1 MAPADQPHLG
11 EHYYT
16 NAPCNKILVNVVQA
30 DAMTSKNQKRPFP
43 LLAMQYALRHLVRCT
58 EFCLVCHNRVT
69 TDFEALKPYV
79 CSTPLCLYQY
89 LSLGFGPSI
98 EYEIVSQPSVV
109 DLLTCFCYAA
119 AKAGTLKDFPEGLHM
134 VVPPAEYALAEKSR
148 YAAQYTPLSNELR
161 IPSGFANPNLKTGDW
176 IVITSDIHA
185 PQDEWHARVMDT
197 TYYPLIKIGTL
208 IKNRAIITA
217 PLKAN
222 AQNYYPDGNTVKTH
236 SDFGTT
242 SPPLPLEG
250 SSHIDV
256 KFMVYNQQ
264 FDALQ
269 PEMKHLCILSL
280 LNTLP
285 PVSEMHS
292 WLLRNTG
299 VGDKASLKKWEQRIS
314 PSALACLRWI
324 IASNRSCIVALNSSG
339 ADDNTNEVQDTHSS
353 PVCGMG
359 SYMQFRFAM
368 GAPDKEQ
375 RFVKAMRET
384 QARLNLECKFGGL
397 SLGRCGR

>member
-1 MAPADQPHLG
+1 MAPADQPHLDD
-11 EHYYT
+11 HYYT
-16 NAPCNKILVNVVQA
+16 NAPCNKILVTVVQA
-30 DAMTSKNQKRPFP
+30 DAMTSKNQQHPFP

-58 EFCLVCHNRVT
+58 EFCLVCHNRVS

-98 EYEIVSQPSVV
+98 EYEIVSQPTVV

-134 VVPPAEYALAEKSR
+134 VVPPVEYTQAENAFVS
-148 YAAQYTPLSNELR
+148 AQFNPAINELR
-161 IPSGFANPNLKTGDW
+161 VSFGIENPNLKAGDW
-176 IVITSDIHA
+176 IVISSAIHS
-185 PQDEWHARVMDT
+185 PHDEWHARVMDT
-197 TYYPLIKIGTL
+197 TYYPLIKVGTL
-208 IKNRAIITA
+208 IKTRAIITSTPQANSA
-217 PLKAN
+217 PYP
-222 AQNYYPDGNTVKTH
+222 NYGSGENS
-236 SDFGTT
+236 SDYGTT

-250 SSHIDV
+250 SSQVDV
-256 KFMVYNQQ
+256 KIMIYNQQ
-264 FDALQ
+264 FDELRL
-269 PEMKHLCILSL
+269 ELKSLCIVTL

-324 IASNRSCIVALNSSG
+324 IASNRSCIVALNSTG
-339 ADDNTNEVQDTHSS
+339 GDEQANKVQDTHST
-353 PVCGMG
+353 PVYGMG
-359 SYMQFRFAM
+359 GYMQFRFAM

-375 RFVKAMRET
+375 RFVKAMKET
-384 QARLNLECKFGGL
+384 QQRLNLTCK
-397 SLGRCGR
+397 LGDSF